1 MLIHFASPLW
11 ASTTWKVWISSR
23 IGLWA
28 SSRRSVSPRVPT
40 VEYARR
46 DRSWAKSSQ
55 AARNSRLSSA
65 RASGS
70 RRCHAGS
77 SLKKVNLA
85 NVRTGSAIA
94 AMVVLLTSVGAA
106 AGCSGS
112 AGSHS
117 LPAGQRT
124 LGHGSSEPVVM
135 ATLAAAESPAAA
147 PHHPPRIVLALLRP
161 GITPAELARVHGMA
175 IGLLSAGIGEV
186 PATQTYVD
194 IGQSNRVPSSLYDE
208 PAPFVY
214 ARPASPGAA
223 PRIPAPLWNRVR
235 ERAAGAPA
243 DLLPGLLGSTLVAG
257 HVRTK
262 ANVLLRN
269 ALAII
274 ATEDGRVAPKVTC
287 SQSRCGR
294 VHVVATNMRRL
305 ATLARQLR
313 GNDLLIAMARPPPQE
328 NRELAI
334 GVAGKGFEGTLTSDS
349 TRMRGYVLSP
359 DIAPTALAGIF
370 FGVRGLRV
378 SLPVLAVALAWLP
391 ALLLLTAALEPSQLA
406 ERLVAGIGGPALA
419 VLTVRVW
426 GGFGGLAIAGAASV
440 AGYAVDVIAGS
451 HLTELSLIGPNPAE
465 GVRFYGIGNELEATV
480 AALVP
485 IATGAAVTAWAPPR
499 IAARGAA
506 LGFALT
512 ALVAVAAF
520 APGQFGADVGAAIG
534 IPIGAAVAALACLGG
549 GRRRIALAIAAP
561 IAALATLVL
570 ADLVLG
576 GNAHLTRTVLRA
588 GGLDQLAQVAERR
601 LRLSAHSF
609 SYYSGTAVLWI
620 VVAVIVAGAFGRRAV
635 ESWFGPRHVAWAGF
649 LGAAGATLAG
659 TLANDSGALLLMIGA
674 TLCAATAGLAW
685 ATGPQAGARREIRD
699 GPHLLR

>member
-1 MLIHFASPLW
+1 
-11 ASTTWKVWISSR
+11 
-23 IGLWA
+23 
-28 SSRRSVSPRVPT
+28 
-40 VEYARR
+40 
-46 DRSWAKSSQ
+46 
-55 AARNSRLSSA
+55 
-65 RASGS
+65 
-70 RRCHAGS
+70 
-77 SLKKVNLA
+77 
-85 NVRTGSAIA
+85 
-94 AMVVLLTSVGAA
+94 
-106 AGCSGS
+106 
-112 AGSHS
+112 
-117 LPAGQRT
+117 
-124 LGHGSSEPVVM
+124 M

-161 GITPAELARVHGMA
+161 GITPAELASVHGMA

-186 PATQTYVD
+186 PATQTYID

-214 ARPASPGAA
+214 ARPASPGAP

-328 NRELAI
+328 NRALAI

-349 TRMRGYVLSP
+349 TRMRGYVLST
-359 DIAPTALAGIF
+359 DIAPTVLARLGLEVPDAMTGEPIRASGEVDPAFLQSLEDRLAAIGPRRGPVIGTNVLIWIGLAALAGIF

-499 IAARGAA
+499 ISARGAA
-506 LGFALT
+506 FGFALT
-512 ALVAVAAF
+512 ALVAVVAF

-534 IPIGAAVAALACLGG
+534 IPIGAAVAALVCLGA
-549 GRRRIALAIAAP
+549 GRRRLALALAAP
-561 IAALATLVL
+561 IVALALLAV
-570 ADLVLG
+570 ADLLLG
-576 GNAHLTRTVLRA
+576 ANAHLTRTVFRA
-588 GGLDQLAQVAERR
+588 GGLDQVAEVAERR

-609 SYYSGTAVLWI
+609 GQSADTAGLWLA
-620 VVAVIVAGAFGRRAV
+620 VAAIGAGLAGRRRV
-635 ESWFGPRHVAWAGF
+635 EAWFGDRRVAWAGL
-649 LGAAGATLAG
+649 LGAFAATLAG
-659 TLANDSGALLLMIGA
+659 TLANDSGALLLIVGT

-685 ATGPQAGARREIRD
+685 ATQARHRASGP
-699 GPHLLR
+699 